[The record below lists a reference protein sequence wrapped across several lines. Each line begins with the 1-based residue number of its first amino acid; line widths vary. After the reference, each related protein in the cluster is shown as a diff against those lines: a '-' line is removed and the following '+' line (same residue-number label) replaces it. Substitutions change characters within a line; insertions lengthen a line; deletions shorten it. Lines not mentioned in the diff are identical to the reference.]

1 MSEIRLNS
9 YHIMWLFV
17 FFDLPV
23 VTKKERKVAA
33 QFRKNLQKDG
43 FVMLQYSV
51 YIRHC
56 ASYESQGVHVNLLKS
71 FIPETGMVSILSVT
85 DKQYGDIINFGE
97 RRKRKKHPQSPCNS
111 NFFNT
116 FAQDFKPI
124 SHFFSKILFVTT

>member
-1 MSEIRLNS
+1 MSEIRLNA

-33 QFRKNLQKDG
+33 LFRKNLQKDG
-43 FVMLQYSV
+43 FVMLQFSV

-56 ASYESQGVHVNLLKS
+56 ASYESQGVHVKRLKS

-85 DKQYGDIINFGE
+85 DKQYGDIINFWGKE
-97 RRKRKKHPQSPCNS
+97 KKKKTSSEPLQLE
-111 NFFNT
+111 FF
-116 FAQDFKPI
+116 
-124 SHFFSKILFVTT
+124 

>member
-1 MSEIRLNS
+1 MSEIRLNA

-23 VTKKERKVAA
+23 VTKKERKIATL
-33 QFRKNLQKDG
+33 FRKNLMKDG

-56 ASYESQGVHVNLLKS
+56 ASYESQQVHVKRLKS

-85 DKQYGDIINFGE
+85 DKQYGDIINFWGKE
-97 RRKRKKHPQSPCNS
+97 KKKSLPSEPLQLE
-111 NFFNT
+111 FF
-116 FAQDFKPI
+116 
-124 SHFFSKILFVTT
+124 